1 MENQEVNQGQVEETS
16 SFSFVSDEEAA
27 QALSNETI
35 QEAPPVEEQ
44 PVQQEAPVE
53 SEASDFD
60 AVLGGDIT
68 EQQGQTETQVEDQY
82 SPEEIEAAVQ
92 MYLSDRLGREIS
104 SLEDLQGGGG
114 YEDERI
120 QAIADFV
127 SETGR
132 DPSDWFAYQSLNP
145 DQMDDTTAIQVQMA
159 TDYPNLS
166 HQEIETLMTNKYKV
180 DENLYTEEEVR
191 LSKLQMKIDAE
202 NARKVVS
209 EYREKYAAPE
219 SQSGLSE
226 EEMAMEQQAIDDWTN
241 QSLQGINDLR
251 GVEFDL
257 GNGNSFKFGLSDQY
271 KSNLSRRSQNI
282 DNYFDQYISED
293 GTFDHDTFNV
303 HRSVV
308 DNIDSI
314 VQSIYKQGLADGQR
328 GLVNQAANVRVNT
341 PQGSVQPQEDSLTA
355 QLREAM
361 GGNSAWSF

>member
-16 SFSFVSDEEAA
+16 NFSFVSDQEAA
-27 QALSNETI
+27 QGLSGEAN
-35 QEAPPVEEQ
+35 QEDAPVEEQ
-44 PVQQEAPVE
+44 PVQQEAPVQP
-53 SEASDFD
+53 EASEFD
-60 AVLGGDIT
+60 AVLGGEIT
-68 EQQGQTETQVEDQY
+68 EQQGQTETDGGY
-82 SPEEIEAAVQ
+82 DYTPEEIDAAVQ
-92 MYLSDRLGREIS
+92 MYLSDRLGMDINS
-104 SLEDLQGGGG
+104 YEDLQGGGG

-127 SETGR
+127 SDTGR

-145 DQMDDTTAIQVQMA
+145 DQMDDMTAIQVQMA

-166 HQEIETLMTNKYKV
+166 HQEIETLMNNKYKI
-180 DENLYTEEEVR
+180 DENLHTEEEVR
-191 LSKLQMKIDAE
+191 LSQLQMKIDAE

-209 EYREKYAAPE
+209 QYREKYAAPE
-219 SQSGLSE
+219 SQGGLSE
-226 EEMAMEQQAIDDWTN
+226 EEAAMELEAIQDWTDQN
-241 QSLQGINDLR
+241 LEGIQDLR

-257 GNGNSFKFGLSDQY
+257 GNGNSFRFGLSDQY
-271 KSNLSRRSQNI
+271 KTNLGQRSI
-282 DNYFDQYISED
+282 DIDGYFDQYISED
-293 GTFDHDTFNV
+293 GSFDHDTFNV

-341 PQGSVQPQEDSLTA
+341 PQGNVQPQEDSLTA

>member
-27 QALSNETI
+27 QGLSEEPT
-35 QEAPPVEEQ
+35 QEAPSVEEQ
-44 PVQQEAPVE
+44 PVQQDAPVE

-104 SLEDLQGGGG
+104 SFEDLQGGGG

-209 EYREKYAAPE
+209 QYREKYAAPE

-226 EEMAMEQQAIDDWTN
+226 EEMAMEKQAIDDWTN
-241 QSLQGINDLR
+241 QS
-251 GVEFDL
+251 
-257 GNGNSFKFGLSDQY
+257 FKVLTICGE
-271 KSNLSRRSQNI
+271 SNLTSATGIASSLGCQINTSPTSADAARTSTIILISTFLKMVRLITTRLMFTDPLLITSTTSFSQSTSKVL
-282 DNYFDQYISED
+282 QMGRED
-293 GTFDHDTFNV
+293 
-303 HRSVV
+303 
-308 DNIDSI
+308 
-314 VQSIYKQGLADGQR
+314 L
-328 GLVNQAANVRVNT
+328 
-341 PQGSVQPQEDSLTA
+341 
-355 QLREAM
+355 
-361 GGNSAWSF
+361 